1 MSPTSKGA
9 DATRFLTDSLWSRP
23 VLTVGAEHADVPSHS
38 AESVDRQPA
47 VAPESSPSTGAEEVA
62 DDMHAVYGLGDREP
76 RATIES
82 DEYLKDFFGV
92 SS

>member
-1 MSPTSKGA
+1 MTPSRG
-9 DATRFLTDSLWSRP
+9 TDTPLRAWTVSQCDS

-47 VAPESSPSTGAEEVA
+47 DAPESSPSSGAEEVA